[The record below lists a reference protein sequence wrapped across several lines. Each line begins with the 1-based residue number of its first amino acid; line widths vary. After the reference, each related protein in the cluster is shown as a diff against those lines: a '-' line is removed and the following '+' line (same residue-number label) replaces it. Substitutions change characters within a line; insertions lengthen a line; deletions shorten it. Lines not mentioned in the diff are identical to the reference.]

1 MSLLIVKSSGCKKA
15 ILEYDP
21 WNIKKFDNSNETGRS
36 NIMVLLGTLRLL
48 LGTLRY
54 LQELWVVWGTLGS
67 LSYLQVFLCT
77 FWVFPGSFCTLG
89 YF

>member
-1 MSLLIVKSSGCKKA
+1 MSLVIVKSSGCKKA

-36 NIMVLLGTLRLL
+36 NIEVL

-77 FWVFPGSFCTLG
+77 FWVFPGSF
-89 YF
+89 FFVR